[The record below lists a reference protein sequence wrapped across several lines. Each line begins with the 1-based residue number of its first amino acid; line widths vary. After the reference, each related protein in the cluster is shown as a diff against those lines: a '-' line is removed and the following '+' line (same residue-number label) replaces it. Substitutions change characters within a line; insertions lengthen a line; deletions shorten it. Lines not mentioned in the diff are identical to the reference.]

1 MATEITVRGFFS
13 AFHPAE
19 RGTARA
25 TLAYEGPEMEP
36 VYQRTARDLEQLKSG
51 TGALHNSG
59 AVTWWSADELQ
70 TWSARPWNK
79 DGKLLPLVHH
89 ASVRLEVKFGD
100 FKALS
105 HWVGQATQD
114 IEGFRLDGVNWALT
128 SKRRASLIAQAR
140 TRAVKD
146 AVERAQQYADALGL
160 GKVRPVSVA
169 DAGMLQEGLHPVSDN
184 EAAYMRAGGTGG
196 PDVELVPNHI
206 ELSAAIDARFSA
218 EIPL

>member
-1 MATEITVRGFFS
+1 MD
-13 AFHPAE
+13 
-19 RGTARA
+19 
-25 TLAYEGPEMEP
+25 P
-36 VYQRTARDLEQLKSG
+36 VYQRTARDFEQLKSEV
-51 TGALHNSG
+51 GALRNSG

-70 TWSARPWNK
+70 TWSNRPWNK

-89 ASVRLEVKFGD
+89 AGVRLEVKFRD

-105 HWVGQATQD
+105 LWVGQATRD
-114 IEGFRLDGVNWALT
+114 VEGFRLDGVQWALT

-184 EAAYMRAGGTGG
+184 EAAYMRANSSGGS
-196 PDVELVPNHI
+196 DVELVPNHI
-206 ELSAAIDARFSA
+206 EVSALVDARFSV
-218 EIPL
+218 EIPFIPH